1 MSVQTPIVRVELA
14 GMGPDAQVRLTVS
27 RLRDPARLRTAWA
40 SSGAVVQQVGERL
53 HATTTVQALARA
65 VGRAFG
71 ADQASRMEIQLRD
84 VIAAW
89 SAPAPPLAL
98 RDGGLATDVRPLIMG
113 VVNVTPDS
121 FSDGGV
127 LYPDAHPQAALDA
140 GLRLAA
146 DGADLLDVGGESTRP
161 GADAVSTDEE
171 LQRTVPVVTA
181 LAAQGLL
188 VSIDTVKPEVA
199 AAAIDAG
206 AEIVN
211 DVSGGRD
218 AALLAVVAEREAG
231 YVLMHSR
238 GTPRDMQQQADYD
251 NVVAEVYEF
260 LSEGLARCVAA
271 GIAPERVMI
280 DPGIGFAKTAEQNFA
295 LLAALRQFR
304 GLGRPVLLGASRKS
318 FLGALLDG
326 ADAGQRLEGSLACA
340 ALGVHAGA
348 AMLRVHDVAETVRV
362 ARTARAIAGGG
373 QDWPAVRRP
382 SDQPVDAALP

>member
-1 MSVQTPIVRVELA
+1 MQAPVVRVEQA
-14 GMGPDAQVRLTVS
+14 GLGPDAQVRLTVS
-27 RLRDPARLRTAWA
+27 RLRDPARLRSVWA

-71 ADQASRMEIQLRD
+71 ADQASRMELQLRD

-89 SAPAPPLAL
+89 GAPAPALAL
-98 RDGGLATDVRPLIMG
+98 PNGSLATDVRPLIMG

-127 LYPDAHPQAALDA
+127 LYPDAHPQAAVDA

-161 GADAVSTDEE
+161 GADAVAADEE
-171 LQRTVPVVTA
+171 LRRVVPVVTA
-181 LAAQGLL
+181 LAAQGHLI
-188 VSIDTVKPEVA
+188 SIDSVKPQVA
-199 AAAIDAG
+199 AAALDAG

-218 AALLAVVAEREAG
+218 PAFLALVAEREAG
-231 YVLMHSR
+231 YVLMHTR
-238 GTPRDMQQQADYD
+238 GTPRDMQQQTDYG

-260 LSEGLARCVAA
+260 LAEGLERCAAA
-271 GIAPERVMI
+271 GIAPERVMV

-295 LLAALRQFR
+295 LLAALRQLR

-348 AMLRVHDVAETVRV
+348 AVLRVHDVAETVRV
-362 ARTARAIAGGG
+362 ARTARAVAGGG
-373 QDWPAVRRP
+373 QDWPAARRP
-382 SDQPVDAALP
+382 RGSRVDAASP